1 MYSNNS
7 GCAAPV
13 TSWAIATALSVH
25 MYAHVHGGEKKKTMC
40 TAFLFFFRLFSDIA
54 FKSFFFCMCCSLF
67 FFALVVA
74 DLIAVPFFL
83 RALSIL
89 HTPFVD
95 EARFARRRRAT
106 VIISFSFFIF
116 AIADCVTSAKSY
128 TVASLFKK
136 KKGLFSICVYAFLRS
151 KKKKVLNCSFFFFL
165 LL

>member
-1 MYSNNS
+1 MV
-7 GCAAPV
+7 G
-13 TSWAIATALSVH
+13 
-25 MYAHVHGGEKKKTMC
+25 KKKNDVHS
-40 TAFLFFFRLFSDIA
+40 FSFFFFRLFSDIA
-54 FKSFFFCMCCSLF
+54 FKSFFFLYVLFTF

-136 KKGLFSICVYAFLRS
+136 KKRLVFYLCLRLS
-151 KKKKVLNCSFFFFL
+151 PFQKKKVLNCSFFFFL